1 MVIKKNIRGMI
12 VQETYHL
19 KGIPTKI
26 ITMNPGI
33 FANFVCLLFNFPID
47 ISEFPQEFKN
57 TDTIPAHKKEEKVT
71 KLITDLSAYYRTSLK
86 ITKNKFAINYMIIS
100 IRFFYRVNVDFA
112 KVIVLS
118 IVAMLENFKKS
129 VDDGNEFEA
138 LLTDLSKVVL
148 TSSVEEKLR
157 GITVDSEL
165 KFEKHISS
173 ICNKASQKMFCS
185 EFQITCC

>member
-1 MVIKKNIRGMI
+1 M
-12 VQETYHL
+12 
-19 KGIPTKI
+19 
-26 ITMNPGI
+26 
-33 FANFVCLLFNFPID
+33 
-47 ISEFPQEFKN
+47 
-57 TDTIPAHKKEEKVT
+57 
-71 KLITDLSAYYRTSLK
+71 
-86 ITKNKFAINYMIIS
+86 
-100 IRFFYRVNVDFA
+100 DFA

-173 ICNKASQKMFCS
+173 ICNKAIQKMFCS

>member
-1 MVIKKNIRGMI
+1 M
-12 VQETYHL
+12 
-19 KGIPTKI
+19 
-26 ITMNPGI
+26 
-33 FANFVCLLFNFPID
+33 
-47 ISEFPQEFKN
+47 
-57 TDTIPAHKKEEKVT
+57 
-71 KLITDLSAYYRTSLK
+71 
-86 ITKNKFAINYMIIS
+86 
-100 IRFFYRVNVDFA
+100 DFA

-138 LLTDLSKVVL
+138 LLTDLSKVLL
-148 TSSVEEKLR
+148 TSSVEEKLC